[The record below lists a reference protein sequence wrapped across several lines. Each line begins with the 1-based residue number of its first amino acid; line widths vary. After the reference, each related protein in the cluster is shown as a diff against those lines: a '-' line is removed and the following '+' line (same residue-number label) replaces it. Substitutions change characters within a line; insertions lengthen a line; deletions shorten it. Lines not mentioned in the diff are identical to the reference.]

1 MKSQNKNLN
10 INAFEII
17 IRYALKLGPLWSVY
31 SN

>member
-17 IRYALKLGPLWSVY
+17 IRYALKLGPL
-31 SN
+31 